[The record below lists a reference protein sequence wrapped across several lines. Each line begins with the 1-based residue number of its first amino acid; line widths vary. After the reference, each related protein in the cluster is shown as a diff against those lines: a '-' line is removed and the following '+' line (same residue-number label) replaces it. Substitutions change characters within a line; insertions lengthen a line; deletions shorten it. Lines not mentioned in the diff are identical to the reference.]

1 VSDLRIRLLGGLQ
14 VEGLRS
20 AEIGSRKA
28 RTLLAA
34 LAVPPRRA
42 VPASTLAELLW
53 GRDQP
58 SRPVEQVGVLVSRL
72 RGVLGS
78 AHLTRSDAGY
88 RLSGLW
94 VDVEELELRTQAAQA
109 HLAAGDG
116 ISARIAASMSLDLDR
131 GPLLPEEEGD
141 WFEPARAAA
150 ARLLGRAGLV
160 AAEAALLVGDPLG
173 AAAAAAVALERDPYD
188 EAALRALMRAHV
200 AAGRPASALG
210 AYGAVRARLRDDL
223 GVSPSPPT
231 EALHD
236 AIVGTE
242 AGPEARAAL
251 EGWDPLV
258 QRARLELASNDLE
271 AARRDAEAAVARG
284 GGARALELAGW
295 TAYYCRDFP
304 AALRWAEAAA
314 AEAEERER
322 RASSLS
328 LAARLHHSLG
338 DLAQA
343 EQQLAEAVR
352 CEAPGVRAMAQV
364 WLGSLRAH
372 QGRPQEAHDLARAGA
387 IDEAALRHPFV
398 ISHSYFAQVY
408 GLANLARPADA
419 LDRLADWERTLE
431 ELGSSGDRYRP
442 AALNFR
448 GWVLGALGGRDE
460 GDACH
465 HRAVELANT
474 LQEPRVHAQLD
485 LARSALEAGDVDAAE
500 RWLAR
505 VEVPGD
511 AQGTMVWHQ
520 RLRLGIVRAQLATAH
535 GRSSDAIGLAN
546 EVVIDARARGARRAE
561 ALAAAVLTEAQL
573 RVGRSVSDE
582 EVRAVLRELGDR
594 AGLERWRLAARIA
607 AAGGPSWAWDQ
618 AVAWATELAAASGSR
633 AGEVASHTR
642 AVLLALG
649 HSG

>member
-53 GRDQP
+53 GDDQP
-58 SRPVEQVGVLVSRL
+58 SRPSEQVGVLVSRL

-78 AHLTRSDAGY
+78 AHLTRSDVGY
-88 RLSGLW
+88 RLSGSW

-109 HLAAGDG
+109 HLVAGDG
-116 ISARIAASMSLDLDR
+116 VSARIAASMALDLDR
-131 GPLLPEEEGD
+131 GPLLPEEDGH

-150 ARLLGRAGLV
+150 AGALGRAGLV

-173 AAAAAAVALERDPYD
+173 AAAAAGVALERDPYD
-188 EAALRALMRAHV
+188 EAALRALMRAH
-200 AAGRPASALG
+200 AAVGRPASALG
-210 AYGAVRARLRDDL
+210 VYGEVRARLRDDL
-223 GVSPSPPT
+223 GVSPSQPT

-242 AGPEARAAL
+242 AAPGARASL
-251 EGWDPLV
+251 EAWDPLV
-258 QRARLELASNDLE
+258 QRARVELANNDLE
-271 AARRDAEAAVARG
+271 AARRDAEAAVSRG

-304 AALRWAEAAA
+304 SALRWAEAAA

-338 DLAQA
+338 DLERADQH
-343 EQQLAEAVR
+343 LTEAVR

-372 QGRPQEAHDLARAGA
+372 QGRAQEAHDLARAGA

-408 GLANLARPADA
+408 GLANLARPAAA
-419 LDRLADWERTLE
+419 LDRLGDWERTLE
-431 ELGSSGDRYRP
+431 DLGSTGDRYRP

-460 GDACH
+460 SDACH
-465 HRAVELANT
+465 HRAAELANT

-485 LARSALEAGDVDAAE
+485 LARSALEGGDLDTAE
-500 RWLAR
+500 RWLGH
-505 VEVPGD
+505 VELPDDG
-511 AQGTMVWHQ
+511 QGTMVWHQ
-520 RLRLGIVRAQLATAH
+520 RHRVGILRAQLAIAH
-535 GRSSDAIGLAN
+535 GRLSEAIGLAS
-546 EVVIDARARGARRAE
+546 EVTFDAKARGARRAE
-561 ALAAAVLTEAQL
+561 ALAAAVLAEARL
-573 RVGRSVSDE
+573 RAGVVVSDE
-582 EVRAVLRELGDR
+582 ELRAVLRELGDR

-607 AAGGPSWAWDQ
+607 VAGGPSWAWDQ
-618 AVAWATELAAASGSR
+618 AAAWATALAAASGSR
-633 AGEVASHTR
+633 ADEVASHTR
-642 AVLLALG
+642 GVLQALG
-649 HSG
+649 HGG